1 MRSSIVI
8 VGAFVVGAVA
18 GWLGLLPAWVAEGRG
33 SVWVLF
39 ALMCPGGL
47 GGGGDGR
54 LREIVRTLS
63 PRMLLVPCA
72 TIAGTL
78 AAAAAVSLLISRW
91 SVTQVL
97 AVGSGFGYYSLS
109 SILISSVGEA
119 SMGVQVASELATIAL
134 MANIFREILTLLF
147 APLMVRWFSPLAPI
161 CAGGATTM
169 DTTLPVITRFSGR
182 EWVFISIAHGA
193 VVDFSVPFLVP
204 FFCSLY

>member
-1 MRSSIVI
+1 MKSSIVI

-18 GWLGLLPAWVAEGRG
+18 GWLGLLPEWVAESRL
-33 SVWVLF
+33 SLWVLF
-39 ALMCPGGL
+39 ALMFQVGMGI
-47 GGGGDGR
+47 GSDSR

-72 TIAGTL
+72 TIVGTL
-78 AAAAAVSLLISRW
+78 AAAAAVSLLLSRW

-119 SMGVQVASELATIAL
+119 SMGAQVAAELATVAL

-169 DTTLPVITRFSGR
+169 DTTLPVVTRFSGK
-182 EWVFISIAHGA
+182 EWVFVSIAHGI

-204 FFCSLY
+204 FFCSL